1 MSIWDTLLGGG
12 NLVKA
17 VGDVVDNLFTSDEER
32 LEKELERYKA
42 EREYDYKEAELIAR
56 QNIAQAEVNKEEAR
70 SGSLFVAGWRP
81 AIGWVGAIALFY
93 QFVLYPRLLWIPGIK
108 NPPEPLDY
116 TMLYTLITG
125 MLGIAGMR
133 SYDKLKKTDTRKI
146 YLSRSKKEGK

>member
-1 MSIWDTLLGGG
+1 MSIWDALFSGG
-12 NLVKA
+12 NIVKS
-17 VGDVVDNLFTSDEER
+17 VGDIVDDLFTSDEER
-32 LEKELERYKA
+32 LEKELELYKA
-42 EREYDYKEAELIAR
+42 EREYNYKESKLISD

-93 QFVLYPRLLWIPGIK
+93 QFVLYPILLWIPGIK
-108 NPPEPLDY
+108 EPPEPLDY

-133 SYDKLKKTDTRKI
+133 SFDKLKKTDTKKI
-146 YLSRSKKEGK
+146 GKAG

>member
-42 EREYDYKEAELIAR
+42 EREYDFKEAELIAK

-70 SGSLFVAGWRP
+70 TGSIFIAGWRP
-81 AIGWVGAIALFY
+81 AIGWVGALALFY
-93 QFVLYPRLLWIPGIK
+93 QFVLYPLLLWIPGIK
-108 NPPEPLDY
+108 NPPKPLDY
-116 TMLYTLITG
+116 SLLFTLITG

-133 SYDKLKKTDTRKI
+133 SYDKLKKTDT
-146 YLSRSKKEGK
+146 KKVYFLKPKDG